1 MKIFW
6 YNIHIEFRKEF
17 LMEQDNKTAEVQQ
30 DDHIKLD
37 YTLQTP
43 EERNELVK
51 KIIANT
57 PPEKLT
63 KKYLE
68 AMGKYIVLAFKEDI
82 AEHRILTESRWNSTI
97 KVREVSLEGLS
108 ASFENKYSDGGK
120 NNSAEDYVYNLVIEN
135 DKNVILTPKTKI
147 TQEDIDTIPGLKELM
162 QEIKRLENEVF
173 PLAQGKAKYSVKQ
186 NIIALYRDTYVLK
199 TSYTGHINCV
209 NSVKT
214 ANRLDIYEDITID
227 KDGGLQVNSN
237 LSLLIPKHV
246 SALLCNYS
254 KLKENAYGHFT
265 SDIYYMMMTLDELV
279 EEALADYP
287 LYKALLIFKIDGLQ
301 NIEIQRKLEELFDTR
316 YSVEYI
322 SSLWRN
328 KIPKLI
334 AETAEKR
341 WLVWHYTEEEQGNWK
356 KCSRCGQIKLA
367 HPKFFSKNKSS
378 KDGYYSIC
386 KCCRNKK
393 K

>member
-1 MKIFW
+1 
-6 YNIHIEFRKEF
+6 
-17 LMEQDNKTAEVQQ
+17 MEQNNKQAGIQQ

-51 KIIANT
+51 KIIENT

-63 KKYLE
+63 KRYLE
-68 AMGKYIVLAFKEDI
+68 AMGKYIVSAFKEDI
-82 AEHRILTESRWNSTI
+82 AEHRILTDSRWNSTI

-108 ASFENKYSDGGK
+108 ASFESKYSDGGK
-120 NNSAEDYVYNLVIEN
+120 NNSAEDYIYNLVIEN
-135 DKNVILTPKTKI
+135 DKNVILTPKRKI
-147 TQEDIDTIPGLKELM
+147 TEEDINSNPELKKIHD
-162 QEIKRLENEVF
+162 EIIRLETQVF
-173 PLAQGKAKYSVKQ
+173 PLAKGKQKFSIKE
-186 NIIALYRDTYVLK
+186 NIKTLWKDMYVVFAADK
-199 TSYTGHINCV
+199 KFINCV
-209 NSVKT
+209 NSIKT
-214 ANRLDIYEDITID
+214 ANRLDIYEDITIN
-227 KDGGLQVNSN
+227 KDGGLEVNAN

-246 SALLCNYS
+246 SALLCSYS
-254 KLKENAYGHFT
+254 KLKENAYGQFT
-265 SDIYYMMMTLDELV
+265 ADIYYMMMTLDELV
-279 EEALADYP
+279 EEALEDYP
-287 LYKALLIFKIDGLQ
+287 LYKDLLIFKIDGLQ
-301 NIEIQRKLEELFDTR
+301 NIEIQKKLEEIHGIK

-341 WLVWHYTEEEQGNWK
+341 WLVWHYTEEEQGSWK
-356 KCSRCGQIKLA
+356 KCSKCGQIKLA

-378 KDGYYSIC
+378 KDGFYSIC

-393 K
+393 KGT

>member
-1 MKIFW
+1 
-6 YNIHIEFRKEF
+6 
-17 LMEQDNKTAEVQQ
+17 MEQNNNQAEAQQ

-199 TSYTGHINCV
+199 ASYTGHINCV

-227 KDGGLQVNSN
+227 KNGGLQVNSN

-265 SDIYYMMMTLDELV
+265 SDIYYMMMALDELV

-356 KCSRCGQIKLA
+356 KCSRCSCIKLA

-378 KDGYYSIC
+378 KDGFYSIC
-386 KCCRNKK
+386 KDCRNKK
-393 K
+393 KGIQYNGRDLSNKK